1 MINCRCVA
9 TEGRRTEDSWL
20 LMDDGWRG
28 WITED
33 DWRLM
38 DDGGFRRCRWRRRRR
53 RLRRRSVRGC
63 LKRRTATDG
72 PTANGTTDRWTA
84 EPPPVWIRLVLKIM
98 SWEGKETRN
107 SAGSTCLMFHVSCMM
122 YDDWWLIIDVC
133 YDQNRCLLL
142 NSLFILHSFNH
153 SYLQIWRGIFLPLTR
168 IPVGKA
174 SLFTFTLMLILRF
187 SMRRMA

>member
-1 MINCRCVA
+1 MKF
-9 TEGRRTEDSWL
+9 
-20 LMDDGWRG
+20 DD
-28 WITED
+28 EN
-33 DWRLM
+33 
-38 DDGGFRRCRWRRRRR
+38 
-53 RLRRRSVRGC
+53 RSC
-63 LKRRTATDG
+63 LKTRTATDG
-72 PTANGTTDRWTA
+72 PTERLTDEPLNRWTAACLNPSRLSRRWNSMMRIVVVWRGEPRPTDRRSNGTTDRWTA